1 LTTNDRD
8 VCELWTEYLTW
19 ITAEARRRVAG
30 YDFQRDDAVNDCITG
45 A

>member
-19 ITAEARRRVAG
+19 ITGRSPAARRGIWLSTRRRG
-30 YDFQRDDAVNDCITG
+30 
-45 A
+45 